1 MRVNISA
8 ISLGEMSYDNRL
20 DDYTPVQGAGL
31 KTRWKRSCHQVQSR
45 LYVLDIEKHY

>member
-8 ISLGEMSYDNRL
+8 FSLGEMSYDNRL

-31 KTRWKRSCHQVQSR
+31 NFLKRPGGSEAVTRCKVGYMY
-45 LYVLDIEKHY
+45 LI